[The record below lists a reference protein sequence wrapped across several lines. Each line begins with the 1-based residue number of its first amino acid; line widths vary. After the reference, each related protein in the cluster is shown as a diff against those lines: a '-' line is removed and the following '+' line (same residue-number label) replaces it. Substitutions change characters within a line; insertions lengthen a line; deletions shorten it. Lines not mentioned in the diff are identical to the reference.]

1 MIPGP
6 GVQTPEVGVGE
17 VGSVQLISVEKVPSH
32 CWVVVDAM
40 VEGCQGSVFVEPSR
54 SDCAE

>member
-1 MIPGP
+1 MVLPLELMIPGP

-32 CWVVVDAM
+32 CVGWL
-40 VEGCQGSVFVEPSR
+40 
-54 SDCAE
+54 